1 MNSSVLLMVCLLSL
15 YAVAMVVFW
24 HCRSGQ
30 KPGARL
36 ETEVHLALKEG
47 QTIVSVV
54 ETAQGLTFGIGGYGR
69 EEKSS
74 DTEHTR

>member
-1 MNSSVLLMVCLLSL
+1 MPASVLLMVCVLAL
-15 YAVAMVVFW
+15 YVVAMVMCW
-24 HCRSGQ
+24 HGLSGQ
-30 KPGARL
+30 QPAARL
-36 ETEVHLALKEG
+36 ETEGPLALKEG

-74 DTEHTR
+74 DAERTR